1 MRIQEYK
8 QISVLGDQ
16 ASFMKCYMYVYVYM
30 AAVYHKIS
38 KNEARI
44 APQKFMS
51 IRLILVQESSC
62 TCEVPICMLKCNGEK
77 KKKKKKKKDT
87 DISNFMCILP
97 GDFPPRLFQT
107 FLCLL
112 LLLLLLLFSP
122 YSKISN
128 HTRDTPQNQYPY
140 CLSQWGKVVQISRP
154 QQDHKESIQ
163 RTGCPL

>member
-77 KKKKKKKKDT
+77 KKKKKKKKRYRYIQFHVYSPGRFSAPF
-87 DISNFMCILP
+87 IS
-97 GDFPPRLFQT
+97 DFPLLVVVVVVVVVFPLF
-107 FLCLL
+107 
-112 LLLLLLLFSP
+112 
-122 YSKISN
+122 
-128 HTRDTPQNQYPY
+128 
-140 CLSQWGKVVQISRP
+140 
-154 QQDHKESIQ
+154 
-163 RTGCPL
+163 